1 MKKNSPA
8 TIACIGALAFIVAGV
23 NHEVIGHGGMSL
35 ATGGHVALISAVCGY
50 SLGGV
55 PHGFHWNAIL
65 WETKE
70 FLRREFAQ
78 MKESGQD
85 EVCAVNQQ
93 SLKARLV
100 GLEVR

>member
-50 SLGGV
+50 S
-55 PHGFHWNAIL
+55 P
-65 WETKE
+65 
-70 FLRREFAQ
+70 RRGA
-78 MKESGQD
+78 SW
-85 EVCAVNQQ
+85 V
-93 SLKARLV
+93 SLERYLV
-100 GLEVR
+100 GDEGVFA